1 MAVSATKY
9 RVTARDA
16 TGFKD
21 YRRAGI
27 AWPRGAG
34 NYLEV
39 LVVDQAEDPPG
50 REVDGQLALGR
61 DTFARVQADPHL
73 FSDVVVAG
81 GIAGDSGEVVEL
93 RQALDDAKLTFD
105 QLGAENA
112 KLQGENSKLTARV
125 EELEKG
131 NASLKDRCV
140 ELEQLLAQA
149 TAPAAAEHATKDGDK
164 PNAKGAKK

>member
-50 REVDGQLALGR
+50 REVDGMLAVGR
-61 DTFARVQADPHL
+61 DTFARVKADPHL
-73 FSDVVVAG
+73 FADVVVDG
-81 GIAGDSGEVVEL
+81 GVAGDSGEVVEL
-93 RQALDDAKLTFD
+93 REALKDAKLTFND
-105 QLGAENA
+105 LRAEND
-112 KLQGENSKLTARV
+112 KLRGRV
-125 EELEKG
+125 SELEKG
-131 NASLKDRCV
+131 NESLKNRCV
-140 ELEQLLAQA
+140 ELEQLLGQA
-149 TAPAAAEHATKDGDK
+149 TAPAAAATTTVDDK
-164 PNAKGAKK
+164 TPPAPQGKAPKK